1 MTRYRKSVVEKMT
14 TSALKLKEADV
25 LGATVQAAIRAGE
38 GSSQVHDFLLLDVI
52 PLSVRLERCHDET
65 LRTQHQHSHENEQ
78 TFETH
83 ADKQPAFLT
92 RVFRESVQ

>member
-14 TSALKLKEADV
+14 TSALKLKEADI

-65 LRTQHQHSHENEQ
+65 LRTQHQHSHE
-78 TFETH
+78 
-83 ADKQPAFLT
+83 K
-92 RVFRESVQ
+92 